1 MSELPADQLKIECY
15 PIEGI
20 DPRGGQ
26 HVGGHSGVRITHLP
40 SGVMAYCNTGRSQH
54 INKMIAMDM
63 IVSAV
68 THPRFR

>member
-1 MSELPADQLKIECY
+1 MPIPPDDLKLEAY

-26 HVGGHSGVRITHLP
+26 HVGGHSGIRATHMPTGITAF
-40 SGVMAYCNTGRSQH
+40 VNIGRSQH
-54 INKMIAMDM
+54 VNKEIAVDM
-63 IVSAV
+63 LLSAI